1 MRFRWRQR
9 SVTDLDVVS
18 RLQRELNSLAEPLA
32 RLLVLRGVQSLEEAR
47 LFFRGSLTDL
57 HDPFLMQGM
66 EQAADRLR
74 HAIDARE
81 HVLVFGDYDVDGVT
95 STALMVSFLREL
107 GVPVSYHV
115 PDRVEDGYGLNVGVI
130 DRAVRIGASLIVS
143 LDCGI
148 TAVTEAAYAR
158 TKGVDLV
165 ICDHHTPGES
175 LPDALAVL
183 DPKRSDCN
191 YPFKELSG
199 CGVGFKLVQA
209 VLDRLGLDPASAFRY
224 LDLVAISAASDIVP
238 VIGENR
244 LLMREG
250 FRLIEEAPRPG
261 LAAMAACSN
270 LSLNPC
276 NSGRIVFGV
285 GPRLNAAG
293 RMAGAGT
300 AVELLLADSLEKAAP
315 MAADLERVNLERRA
329 LDEQILEQAI
339 EEAERAMPRNGLVL
353 YRPDWHPGIIGIV
366 ASRIV
371 ERFYRPTVMLCMVNG
386 KIKGSARSIEGVNVY
401 DALRQCEHLLDA
413 FGGHDYAA
421 GVTLQED
428 RVEAFADAFDAAI
441 GEAASEELFTPAINV
456 DAELDLVDLDDR
468 FWAVL
473 KQFGPFGPAN
483 ARPVFRASDLRLVGK
498 PKSVGRDASH
508 VKFSV
513 VSDRSPGSRA
523 FDVIGFDLGSYLP
536 ELERAVSAQSP
547 MELLFTVDENV
558 WRGTRSIQLQ
568 AKDLKPVATPEAV

>member
-74 HAIDARE
+74 RAIDARE

>member
-9 SVTDLDVVS
+9 SVTDLDAVS

-148 TAVTEAAYAR
+148 TATTEAAYAR
-158 TKGVDLV
+158 TKSVDLV
-165 ICDHHTPGES
+165 ICDHHTPGDT

-183 DPKRSDCN
+183 DPKRSDCS

-209 VLDRLGLDPASAFRY
+209 VLDRLGLDPANAFRY

-315 MAADLERVNLERRA
+315 MAAELERVNLERRA

-401 DALRQCEHLLDA
+401 DALRQCDHLLDA

-428 RVEAFADAFDAAI
+428 RVQAFAEAFDAAI

-483 ARPVFRASDLRLVGK
+483 ARPVFRASDLRLIGK